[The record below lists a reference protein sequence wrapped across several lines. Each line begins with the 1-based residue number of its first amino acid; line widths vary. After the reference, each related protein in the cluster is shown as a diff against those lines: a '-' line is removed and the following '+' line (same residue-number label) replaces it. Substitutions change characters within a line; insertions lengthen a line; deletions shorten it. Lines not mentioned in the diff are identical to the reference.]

1 MKITKNNII
10 ALIVTILILIFSI
23 SGCVYRCNRDQ
34 INTLKQNLRAAQD
47 TIEVVKLSN
56 GNLLYEKAAYILSEK
71 DLLKQLNMTKEELK
85 EIKKKAGQPIYMTDI
100 QTVIKYDTIN
110 TTKDSIIYKNGDLD
124 YTFKHN
130 DKWLSFRGHT
140 LIKDSIPSTQIF
152 DISIPTS
159 LKVGLTKDYNIFVE
173 PTNPYMNI
181 TSIEGA
187 VLNKSSLVK
196 KPKITHGLTIGVG
209 AQYGLLN
216 KQFDIGPQ
224 ISYGL
229 HINF

>member
-1 MKITKNNII
+1 MKITKNSII
-10 ALIVTILILIFSI
+10 ALIVTILMLIFSI
-23 SGCVYRCNRDQ
+23 SGCVYKCNRDQ
-34 INTLKQNLRAAQD
+34 ITILEQNLRAAQD
-47 TIEVVKLSN
+47 TVEVFKLSN
-56 GNLLYEKAAYILSEK
+56 GNLLYEKAAYILNEK
-71 DLLKQLNMTKEELK
+71 DLLKQLNMAKEELK
-85 EIKKKAGQPIYMTDI
+85 EIKKKAGQPIYITDI

-110 TTKDSIIYKNGDLD
+110 TVKDSIIYKNGDLD

-130 DKWLSFRGHT
+130 DKWISFRGHT

-196 KPKITHGLTIGVG
+196 KPKFTHGLTIGLGV
-209 AQYGLLN
+209 QYGILN
-216 KQFDIGPQ
+216 KQIDIGPQ
-224 ISYGL
+224 ISYGWC
-229 HINF
+229 IIF

>member
-1 MKITKNNII
+1 MKITKNSII

-23 SGCVYRCNRDQ
+23 SGCVYKCNRDQ

-85 EIKKKAGQPIYMTDI
+85 EIRKKAGQPIYITDI

-110 TTKDSIIYKNGDLD
+110 TIKDSIIYKNGDLD

-140 LIKDSIPSTQIF
+140 LIKDSIPVTQIF

-196 KPKITHGLTIGVG
+196 KPKITQGLTIGLG
-209 AQYGLLN
+209 AQYGILN

>member
-85 EIKKKAGQPIYMTDI
+85 EIKKKAGQPIYITDI

-187 VLNKSSLVK
+187 VLNKYSLVK

>member
-1 MKITKNNII
+1 MKITKNSII

-23 SGCVYRCNRDQ
+23 SGCVYKCNRDQ

-85 EIKKKAGQPIYMTDI
+85 EIKKKAGQPIYITDI

-110 TTKDSIIYKNGDLD
+110 TTKDSVIYKNGDLD

-140 LIKDSIPSTQIF
+140 LIKDSIPATQIF

-196 KPKITHGLTIGVG
+196 KPKITQGLTIGLG
-209 AQYGLLN
+209 AQYGILN

>member
-1 MKITKNNII
+1 MKIMKNNII
-10 ALIVTILILIFSI
+10 ALIITVLIFIFSI
-23 SGCVYRCNRDQ
+23 SGCVYKCNRDQ
-34 INTLKQNLRAAQD
+34 INILKQNLRAAQD

-56 GNLLYEKAAYILSEK
+56 GNLLYEKAAYILNEK

-85 EIKKKAGQPIYMTDI
+85 EIKKKAGRPIYITDI
-100 QTVIKYDTIN
+100 QTIIKYDTIN
-110 TTKDSIIYKNGDLD
+110 TTKDSIIYRNGDLD

-130 DKWLSFRGHT
+130 DEWLSFRGHT

-152 DISIPTS
+152 DITIPTA

-173 PTNPYMNI
+173 PTNPYMSI

-187 VLNKSSLVK
+187 ILDKSSIIK
-196 KPKITHGLTIGVG
+196 KPKITHGLTIGLGV
-209 AQYGLLN
+209 QYGILN

>member
-1 MKITKNNII
+1 MKITKNSII

-23 SGCVYRCNRDQ
+23 SGCVYKCNRGQ
-34 INTLKQNLRAAQD
+34 ITILKQNLRAAQD
-47 TIEVVKLSN
+47 TVEVFKLSN
-56 GNLLYEKAAYILSEK
+56 GNLLYEKAAYILNEK

-85 EIKKKAGQPIYMTDI
+85 EIKKKAGQPIYITDI

-110 TTKDSIIYKNGDLD
+110 TVKDSIIYKNGDLD

-173 PTNPYMNI
+173 STNPYMAI

-187 VLNKSSLVK
+187 ALNKSSLVK
-196 KPKITHGLTIGVG
+196 KPKITHGLTIGLG
-209 AQYGLLN
+209 AQYGILN
-216 KQFDIGPQ
+216 KQIDIGPQ

>member
-1 MKITKNNII
+1 MKITKNSII

-23 SGCVYRCNRDQ
+23 SGCVYKCNRDQ

-85 EIKKKAGQPIYMTDI
+85 EIRKKAGQPIYITDI

-110 TTKDSIIYKNGDLD
+110 TIKDSIIYKNGDLD
-124 YTFKHN
+124 YTFKHI

-196 KPKITHGLTIGVG
+196 KPKITQGLTIGLG
-209 AQYGLLN
+209 AQYGILN

>member
-10 ALIVTILILIFSI
+10 ALIVTVLIFIFSI
-23 SGCVYRCNRDQ
+23 SGCVYKCNRDQ

-47 TIEVVKLSN
+47 TIEVIKLSN

-85 EIKKKAGQPIYMTDI
+85 EIKKKAGQPIYITDI

-110 TTKDSIIYKNGDLD
+110 TTKDSIIYKKGDLD
-124 YTFKHN
+124 YTFKHI

-196 KPKITHGLTIGVG
+196 KPKIAQGLTIGLG
-209 AQYGLLN
+209 AQYGILN